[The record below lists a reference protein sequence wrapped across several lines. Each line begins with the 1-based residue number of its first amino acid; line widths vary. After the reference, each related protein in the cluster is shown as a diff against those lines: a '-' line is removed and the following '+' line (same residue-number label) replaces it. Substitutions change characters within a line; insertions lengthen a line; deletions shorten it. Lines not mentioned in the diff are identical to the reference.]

1 MHRMQDL
8 RQRDPVGSAVLT
20 ATARETRKL
29 LSGGVVLLRPEE
41 AVLET
46 ALGCWVMQMESR
58 NLTAGYI
65 EDSYRAV
72 LRFRDH
78 TNDYP
83 WNWSAGDLEAWSS
96 ELLTGRQART
106 VRTLQNHIGR
116 FLGYLLDPAYEW
128 AAVCEHYFGTHPVQI
143 CSEWNTI
150 RQHGE
155 GEQPGPRP
163 FTRAELGDFFDYC
176 DARVERARRART
188 KGALAAARDAAMF
201 KTQYAWGLRRRELC
215 RLDLIDVAEN
225 PRRPE
230 FGRAG
235 LLDVRWGKGSRG
247 KGPKRR
253 AVLTV
258 MAWSAASLNQY
269 IEVVRPCYQ
278 PGPALWVSE
287 RQLRVSESSYN
298 DRFCDYRDDVKLPGE
313 LTPHAFRRSY
323 ITHLL
328 EDGWDLRFVQ
338 TQSGHVHATT
348 TTIYSHVSDDFMTTT
363 LNDALMD
370 GAPDDLW
377 KAETRR

>member
-1 MHRMQDL
+1 
-8 RQRDPVGSAVLT
+8 
-20 ATARETRKL
+20 
-29 LSGGVVLLRPEE
+29 
-41 AVLET
+41 
-46 ALGCWVMQMESR
+46 
-58 NLTAGYI
+58 
-65 EDSYRAV
+65 
-72 LRFRDH
+72 
-78 TNDYP
+78 
-83 WNWSAGDLEAWSS
+83 
-96 ELLTGRQART
+96 
-106 VRTLQNHIGR
+106 
-116 FLGYLLDPAYEW
+116 LGYLLDPAYEW

-201 KTQYAWGLRRRELC
+201 KTQYAWGLRRREVC
-215 RLDLIDVAEN
+215 RLDLIDVAGN

-235 LLDVRWGKGSRG
+235 VLDVRWGKGSRG

-258 MAWSAASLNQY
+258 MAWSAAALSQY

-298 DRFCDYRDDVKLPGE
+298 DRFCEYRDGLKLPGE

-377 KAETRR
+377 KAETPR